1 MEQTV
6 CKQCR
11 FFIQHYVLTN
21 EGKLAA
27 AYCGHCLKAHLK
39 CRKPDRK
46 SCEEFLP
53 GEEQK
58 AHYVTRQYLRRALL
72 QRVLDMELMPEELL

>member
-1 MEQTV
+1 M
-6 CKQCR
+6 
-11 FFIQHYVLTN
+11 
-21 EGKLAA
+21 
-27 AYCGHCLKAHLK
+27 
-39 CRKPDRK
+39 
-46 SCEEFLP
+46 P